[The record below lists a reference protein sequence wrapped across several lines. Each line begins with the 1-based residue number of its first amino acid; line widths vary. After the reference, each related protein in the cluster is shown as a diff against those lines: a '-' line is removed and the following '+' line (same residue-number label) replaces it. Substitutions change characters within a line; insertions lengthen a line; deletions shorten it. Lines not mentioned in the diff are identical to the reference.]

1 MRGWMMQG
9 ATLKDSGVGS
19 AWMHAGQ
26 GNFPRI
32 WVGLLRLCV
41 GVKLV
46 RESGSRLNMSRREL
60 ECELV
65 GQGGFPCIYVDFLC
79 LCVVRRGK
87 GTTPRLDQGYLG
99 VDGSLLSTHMHPL
112 PRICVGLFLRFAS
125 KLRFLL
131 CKLPFFIFPVNNQ

>member
-1 MRGWMMQG
+1 MFPTHILAFNAYAWVLSSLEGVSLLPTHMLAVLRICVGSGAGWHVEG
-9 ATLKDSGVGS
+9 ATLKGSGVGS

-32 WVGLLRLCV
+32 CVGLLRLCV

-60 ECELV
+60 ERELV
-65 GQGGFPCIYVDFLC
+65 GQGGFPRICVDFPR

-87 GTTPRLDQGYLG
+87 GG
-99 VDGSLLSTHMHPL
+99 H
-112 PRICVGLFLRFAS
+112 A
-125 KLRFLL
+125 
-131 CKLPFFIFPVNNQ
+131 